1 VARPGF
7 WLHAAWESATE
18 PESVAVHRVGW
29 GFVSLYTLA
38 FISTSLL
45 FLAPLLVTLAL
56 KVNSL
61 VGIEQAPR
69 SLALVT
75 GIGALLAMVG
85 NPFFGKMSDR
95 TSSQLGMLCAGGIAA
110 LFDVI
115 DPDSAL
121 KALAGGPE
129 FVWKLSL
136 GIYPMVKGFKPSPI
150 TEEATADTTP
160 PATSSPSDHRAG
172 PGPTR
177 ARPRTAPEG
186 PIMKAFVYEKYG
198 PPETLRLAEVDK
210 PVPDADHVLVKVR
223 AASVNAADWHVLR
236 GKPLFSRATLGLLRP
251 KHQVLGVDIAGQ
263 VEAVGS
269 GVTRFQPGDEVY
281 ANLLDHGYGG
291 FAEYVSVPVDVMSLK
306 PPSLSF
312 EDAAAV
318 PMAAVTAL
326 QGLGHHGAIQPAHK
340 VLINGASGGVGTF
353 AVQIAKAYGGEVTA
367 VTSTRNLELV
377 GSLGADHVLDYTSTD
392 ALGGGRRYDLIL
404 DTVGN
409 RSVPDLRRAL
419 AQGGKAA
426 VTGFTSVAGLLA
438 VSLRGG
444 KDIAQVQAH
453 VTTKD
458 LDVLSELI
466 EAGKVRP
473 QIDRRYRFT
482 EIPAAIAYLE
492 QGRARAKVVVEVG

>member
-1 VARPGF
+1 
-7 WLHAAWESATE
+7 
-18 PESVAVHRVGW
+18 
-29 GFVSLYTLA
+29 
-38 FISTSLL
+38 
-45 FLAPLLVTLAL
+45 
-56 KVNSL
+56 
-61 VGIEQAPR
+61 
-69 SLALVT
+69 
-75 GIGALLAMVG
+75 
-85 NPFFGKMSDR
+85 
-95 TSSQLGMLCAGGIAA
+95 
-110 LFDVI
+110 
-115 DPDSAL
+115 
-121 KALAGGPE
+121 
-129 FVWKLSL
+129 
-136 GIYPMVKGFKPSPI
+136 
-150 TEEATADTTP
+150 
-160 PATSSPSDHRAG
+160 
-172 PGPTR
+172 
-177 ARPRTAPEG
+177 
-186 PIMKAFVYEKYG
+186 MKAFVYEKYG

-210 PVPDADHVLVKVR
+210 PAPDADHVLVKVR

-251 KHQVLGVDIAGQ
+251 RRQVLGVDIAGQ

-291 FAEYVSVPVDVMSLK
+291 FAEYVSAPVDVISLK

-312 EDAAAV
+312 EEAAAV
-318 PMAAVTAL
+318 PMAAATAL
-326 QGLGHHGAIQPAHK
+326 QGLRRHGELQPGQR

-353 AVQIAKAYGGEVTA
+353 AVQLAKAYGAEVTA

-377 GSLGADHVLDYTSTD
+377 RSLGADHVLDYTTTD
-392 ALGGGRRYDLIL
+392 ALRRGQRYDLIL

-426 VTGFTSVAGLLA
+426 VTGFTSVAKLLA

-453 VTTKD
+453 VTTRD
-458 LDVLSELI
+458 LELLSELI

-492 QGRARAKVVVEVG
+492 QGRARAKVVAEVG